1 MTITADQIVEY
12 LQDHLDFFEQHPKL
26 VRELILPTDSGAA
39 ISLIEFQLRKLR
51 DRIQQLEREN
61 DHMIETARIN
71 SVLFEKT
78 RSLVLSLLDA
88 RDLDDLSVVLDE
100 KLANG
105 FDIPVVRLLL
115 SDQFKIPD
123 SLSLI
128 QPVKAE
134 SLQDGGQ
141 LAQNIAHKQPHIGR
155 LALKRRGVLFGDD
168 ANSITRFDT
177 DTLQAA
183 GEPRDALDQLIP
195 GQSAIAINGSDG
207 VGHLLTIALEW
218 LCYAHRGSKLLW
230 LGDW

>member
-1 MTITADQIVEY
+1 MTITADQIAEY

-26 VRELILPTDSGAA
+26 VRELILPTNSGAA
-39 ISLIEFQLRKLR
+39 ISLVEFQLRKLR

-61 DHMIETARIN
+61 DHMIEIARIN

-128 QPVKAE
+128 QSVKAE
-134 SLQDGGQ
+134 SLEDGGQ
-141 LAQNIAHKQPHIGR
+141 LAQSVADKEPVSDDSQ
-155 LALKRRGVLFGDD
+155 KTVGVRYSAMMRTRSRVPRHLHLF
-168 ANSITRFDT
+168 
-177 DTLQAA
+177 AA
-183 GEPRDALDQLIP
+183 TPTECSL
-195 GQSAIAINGSDG
+195 
-207 VGHLLTIALEW
+207 
-218 LCYAHRGSKLLW
+218 
-230 LGDW
+230 